1 MNASALEG
9 LLKGL
14 PPALAA
20 MARSGVVRQYP
31 KRTIL
36 ISEGEPGTSLYIVL
50 SGKLKI
56 FSSDPDGKEFLFD
69 VYGPGEIV
77 GEMAIDGDIRSASAE
92 AVVDTVC
99 AGVSLDAF
107 RSRVKSDP
115 DFAFGLILTLIRR
128 SRHATSHARSLAL
141 ESAYERLVALLEAT
155 AIEEGGVRAIPEA
168 LSQQDLADRIG
179 TSRDMV
185 SKIFKELT
193 KGGYVSYAK
202 KRVVLHRPLPAR
214 W

>member
-1 MNASALEG
+1 MSTPNLEE
-9 LLKGL
+9 LLAGL
-14 PPALAA
+14 PSALAA
-20 MARSGVVRQYP
+20 SARAGVVRRYA

-56 FSSDPDGKEFLFD
+56 FTSDPDGKEFLFD
-69 VYGPGEIV
+69 VYGRGEIV
-77 GEMAIDGDIRSASAE
+77 GEMAIDGDLRSASVE
-92 AVVDTVC
+92 AVEDTVC
-99 AGVSLDAF
+99 ASVPLDAF
-107 RSRVKSDP
+107 RSQVKSDP
-115 DFAFGLILTLIRR
+115 DFAFDLILTLIRR

-141 ESAYERLVALLEAT
+141 ESAYERLAALLQA
-155 AIEEGGVRAIPEA
+155 AAVEENGETVISEE

-185 SKIFKELT
+185 SKIFKELK
-193 KGGYVSYAK
+193 KGGYLSYEK

>member
-1 MNASALEG
+1 MTISNVEE
-9 LLKGL
+9 LLGKL
-14 PPALAA
+14 PPALEAL
-20 MARSGVVRQYP
+20 ARSGVVRRYP

-36 ISEGEPGTSLYIVL
+36 IAEGEPGTSLYIVL

-56 FSSDPDGKEFLFD
+56 FSSDPDGKEYLFD
-69 VYGPGEIV
+69 IYGPGEIV
-77 GEMAIDGDIRSASAE
+77 GEMAIDGDPRSASAE
-92 AVVDTVC
+92 AVTEAVC
-99 AGVSLDAF
+99 ANVPLDAF
-107 RSRVKSDP
+107 RGLVKSDP

-141 ESAYERLVALLEAT
+141 ESAYERLVALLRET
-155 AIEEGGVRAIPEA
+155 AVAEDGIKVIPEA
-168 LSQQDLADRIG
+168 MSQQDLADRIG

-185 SKIFKELT
+185 SKIFKELR
-193 KGGYVSYAK
+193 KGGYLSYQK